1 MYRIHALMAATMLAL
16 LTWGCASDLADA
28 VGPYTS
34 RENGRSNNQNYT
46 VSVRYQYAGYDHE
59 SRQVVKGFIT
69 IVRDESNSISGD
81 WQLEATGDPSGIGPQ
96 VGSGKLVGAV
106 DGERIWIGLN
116 PDYVDNN
123 VMLAGRISGSV
134 ISGTWEYVGF
144 PGVLAQGTF
153 RAVKVRD
160 RAQVSTRQKL

>member
-1 MYRIHALMAATMLAL
+1 MYRIQALMAAAMLAL

-28 VGPYTS
+28 VGPYTPT
-34 RENGRSNNQNYT
+34 ENGRSKDQSYT

-69 IVRDESNSISGD
+69 IVRGESNSISGG

-123 VMLAGRISGSV
+123 VMLVGRISGSV
-134 ISGTWEYVGF
+134 VSGTWEYVGF

-153 RAVKVRD
+153 RAVRVRD
-160 RAQVSTRQKL
+160 RVQVSTRQ